1 MSKRKKKVTSY
12 LGLIQSQFNF
22 ENKYKRYIVVPGTQI
37 RVSVLSENKICI
49 NDPNRELMIKFKYN
63 TATPS
68 DEYQLHE
75 NIKNL
80 IYKVMHSNFVR
91 MDFEDVYQEIWKK
104 IIKSKHTWNE
114 NKGTRVST
122 WIVIVANSVV
132 NSLRQSVIR
141 YNSRYCLYDDLV
153 KEDEENGTDMADRLK
168 ISNDCDTSS
177 IDRYAFKDDFKMFCS
192 ELTSIEKTVL
202 KTCFD
207 VSDNVKSQ
215 KRAAAGKIPMR
226 SVRKKLGLT
235 EEELN
240 NIISGMKQ
248 KFYKNFEIYKPVE
261 TSEQ

>member
-1 MSKRKKKVTSY
+1 MSKRKKAISY
-12 LGLIQSQFNF
+12 LGLVQSQFNF

-37 RVSVLSENKICI
+37 RVSVLSPTKICI

-63 TATPS
+63 QATPA
-68 DEYQLHE
+68 DEHQLHE

-80 IYKVMHSNFVR
+80 IYKVMHSNFIR

-132 NSLRQSVIR
+132 NSLRQNIIR
-141 YNSRYCLYDDLV
+141 YNSRFCLYDDLV
-153 KEDEENGTDMADRLK
+153 KDDEDNGTDMADRLK
-168 ISNDCDTSS
+168 ISNDMDTKAA
-177 IDRYAFKDDFKMFCS
+177 DRYAFKDDFRLFCS
-192 ELTSIEKTVL
+192 ELTSVEKKVL

-207 VSDNVKSQ
+207 VTDSLKSQ
-215 KRAAAGKIPMR
+215 KSIMAGKIPMR
-226 SVRKKLGLT
+226 SVRRKLGMT
-235 EEELN
+235 EDELN

-248 KFYKNFEIYKPVE
+248 KFYRNFDIYKPVE
-261 TSEQ
+261 TTEK